1 MQTCSYTALRANLA
15 ETMNRVVNNH
25 EAILI
30 QRGKTEPVVM
40 ISLSDFESYEET
52 AYLLKSPK
60 NRERLLA
67 GMNEVDALIQAKQ
80 NHA

>member
-1 MQTCSYTALRANLA
+1 MQTLSYTALRANLA

-30 QRGKTEPVVM
+30 QRSNNEPVVM
-40 ISLSDFESYEET
+40 ISLADFESYEET

-60 NRERLLA
+60 NRERLLE
-67 GMNEVDALIQAKQ
+67 GMNEVDALIQAKK
-80 NHA
+80 HA

>member
-1 MQTCSYTALRANLA
+1 MQTLSYTALRTNLA

-30 QRGKTEPVVM
+30 QRSNTEPVVM
-40 ISLSDFESYEET
+40 ISLADFESYEET

-60 NRERLLA
+60 NRERLLES
-67 GMNEVDALIQAKQ
+67 MNEVEALIQAKQ
-80 NHA
+80 KNA